1 MFVSQRLWFMEFVL
15 LQIPNMGDCYVG
27 SYVVRGV
34 VNHFY
39 CPSTIITYSLQFN
52 SDVDQKFSDSKI

>member
-27 SYVVRGV
+27 SYVVREV

-39 CPSTIITYSLQFN
+39 CPSTIIYIHLFFA
-52 SDVDQKFSDSKI
+52 V